1 MHRIRG
7 SSARPANPEP
17 SVFRPVYTTIILP
30 DTQKLVRPLDRKIA
44 VVSFTKTLA
53 DSHAFVDRYQKGWVL
68 TCEALLKLLINP
80 PVVKPAHV
88 AAAEEIAD
96 KDVDDPSFGVGFTQ
110 LNSVRKP
117 AKDPFPEVLD
127 VKSWVGQYL
136 READARNGGRIGRF
150 VQQRLSDEAK
160 QALMSVMG

>member
-1 MHRIRG
+1 LPCNFA
-7 SSARPANPEP
+7 SSVRSAKTIS

-53 DSHAFVDRYQKGWVL
+53 DSQAFIDRYQKGWAF

-88 AAAEEIAD
+88 AAVEEIAD

-110 LNSVRKP
+110 LNTVRKP
-117 AKDPFPEVLD
+117 AKDPFPEVVE
-127 VKSWVGQYL
+127 VKSWVGEYL
-136 READARNGGRIGRF
+136 RQADVRNGGRIGRF

-160 QALMSVMG
+160 HALMAVMG